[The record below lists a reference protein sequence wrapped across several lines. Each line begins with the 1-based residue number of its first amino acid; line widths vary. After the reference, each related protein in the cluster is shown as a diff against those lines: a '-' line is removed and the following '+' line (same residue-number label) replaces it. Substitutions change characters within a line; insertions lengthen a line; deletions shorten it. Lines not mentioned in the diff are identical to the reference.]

1 MTQKISIT
9 EVVHLVEKKLG
20 INGVEVC
27 DFIDKFLDKKVNGK
41 TRSKYMSKD
50 DLVYFRSTFL
60 SMVDIKKMNPLDYSC
75 FLDKTNYLLENGSS
89 INTAKSENNRTDPY
103 IKTVKIFL

>member
-1 MTQKISIT
+1 MTSKILIT

-20 INGVEVC
+20 INGVEAC
-27 DFIDKFLDKKVNGK
+27 DFIDKHLDSKRKSE

-60 SMVDIKKMNPLDYSC
+60 SMVDLSKLNPLDYSC

-89 INTAKSENNRTDPY
+89 INTAKSENNRLDPY